1 MTEYAIW
8 EGHAVQEGAAPGVLI
23 DLHTHSRPC
32 SGDSILT
39 AEELVERAAAA
50 GLHGV
55 ALTEHDTIRPAAEV
69 RALAERYG
77 LVVLRGMEV
86 TTEIGHVLVFGLS
99 CYTPALRAI
108 ETLRRAADA
117 AGAVIF
123 LAHPYRGWHRPV
135 PWERLPELVHG
146 VEALNGQEH
155 VTRNRRAWALA
166 ERFALPGIGGSDT
179 HFPSGLAVCA
189 TRLPRRP
196 RDELDLAA
204 LLRTGRH
211 EAVQLRV
218 PSWSRRDLPPF

>member
-1 MTEYAIW
+1 MR
-8 EGHAVQEGAAPGVLI
+8 EGAELGVLI

-32 SGDSILT
+32 SGDSVLT
-39 AEELVERAAAA
+39 AQELVERAAGA
-50 GLHGV
+50 GLHAV
-55 ALTEHDTIRPAAEV
+55 ALTEHDAIHAETEV
-69 RALAERYG
+69 RALSERYG
-77 LVVLRGMEV
+77 LAVLRGMEV
-86 TTEIGHVLVFGLS
+86 TTEIGHVLVFGLTDYAPS
-99 CYTPALRAI
+99 LRSI
-108 ETLRRAADA
+108 EALRRAADA

-155 VTRNRRAWALA
+155 MTRNQQARALA

-179 HFPSGLAVCA
+179 HFLSGLAVCA
-189 TRLPRRP
+189 TRLPRLP

-204 LLRTGRH
+204 ILRAGRH

-218 PSWSRRDLPPF
+218 PAWSRRELPPF